1 MNGRTDAMK
10 RNVDYAGIR
19 GFNYTQPDARDDC
32 DFWLHYSHG
41 TVDRDM
47 GYAERLRL
55 NSARIFL
62 SYAAYRKDPDA
73 FFANVLDF
81 VRTAW
86 AHGIS
91 TNPIVYHGA
100 FFFPME
106 EEFRPEEGET
116 LRPLSKTVR
125 TPEIWPEGE
134 KYFDR
139 LYETIGREPG
149 LLFWDAFNEPGY
161 TDQFV
166 TWYEEEPKYVQDFR
180 PGVPDLKELRAKQE
194 KTWEFVRH
202 FCRYIKKKDP
212 DHDVGIGNI
221 FIWETEPS
229 RTAELVD
236 VIVFHDY
243 SSTRARLREVLE
255 TARELGRKYG
265 KPVVDNEMCCLA
277 RANPYDMAI
286 QLHDEYGVGWY
297 LFELMIGN
305 DMWNR
310 VHGVVYPDG
319 TVRDPSIVAA
329 IGGFFRNRGPEALRP
344 DVNQEDYT
352 ERAIFY
358 AERALRET
366 RRISGGDSSG
376 DAEKLLEACEFAAN
390 LLEAGELVPMDAP
403 PTARIEA
410 FRRQETPDCDGIR
423 DFLAELAETLR
434 RKTCVFSPSDG
445 FRELRK

>member
-1 MNGRTDAMK
+1 MK
-10 RNVDYAGIR
+10 KPVNYSGIR
-19 GFNYTQPDARDDC
+19 GFNYTQPDARNDF
-32 DFWLHYSHG
+32 DFWLHYNHE

-47 GYAERLRL
+47 GYAERLHL
-55 NSARIFL
+55 NSARVFL
-62 SYAAYRKDPDA
+62 SFAAYRTDPDA
-73 FFANVLDF
+73 FFAHVKDF
-81 VRTAW
+81 VQTAW
-86 AHGIS
+86 RHGIS

-100 FFFPME
+100 FFFPAE
-106 EEFRPEEGET
+106 EEFQPVDGET
-116 LRPLSKTVR
+116 LRPLSKTIR
-125 TPEIWPEGE
+125 TPDIWREGE
-134 KYFDR
+134 VYFDR
-139 LYETIGREPG
+139 LYTAIGAEPG

-180 PGVPDLKELRAKQE
+180 PGIPDLKELREKQE

-202 FCRYIKKKDP
+202 FCRYIKAKDP
-212 DHDVGIGNI
+212 DHDVGVGNI

-243 SSTRARLREVLE
+243 SATRRRLRGVLE
-255 TARELGRKYG
+255 TAKELGRKYG

-297 LFELMIGN
+297 LFELMIGR

-329 IGGFFRNRGPEALRP
+329 IFGFFRNRGPEALRP
-344 DVNQEDYT
+344 DVNQEDYA
-352 ERAIFY
+352 ERALFY
-358 AERALRET
+358 AERALRES
-366 RRISGGDSSG
+366 RHPGSENPSE
-376 DAEKLLEACEFAAN
+376 DAEKLLEACEFTAN
-390 LLEAGELVPMDAP
+390 LLETGELVPMDVP
-403 PTARIEA
+403 PTARIA
-410 FRRQETPDCDGIR
+410 AYRRMEKPDCDMIR

-434 RKTCVFSPSDG
+434 KKTHVICPSNG

>member
-1 MNGRTDAMK
+1 MK
-10 RNVDYAGIR
+10 KTVDYTAIR

-32 DFWLHYSHG
+32 DFWLRYSHE

-62 SYAAYRKDPDA
+62 SFAAYRKDPDG
-73 FFANVLDF
+73 FFARVKDF

-100 FFFPME
+100 FFFPQE
-106 EEFRPEEGET
+106 EEFEPTEGET
-116 LRPLSKTVR
+116 LRPLSKTIR
-125 TPEIWPEGE
+125 TPESWRDGE
-134 KYFDR
+134 VYFDR
-139 LYETIGREPG
+139 LYETIGNEPG

-180 PGVPDLKELRAKQE
+180 PGVPDLKELREKQE
-194 KTWEFVRH
+194 RTWAFVRH
-202 FCRYIKKKDP
+202 FVRYIKEKDP

-229 RTAELVD
+229 RTAELAD

-255 TARELGRKYG
+255 TAKELGRKYG
-265 KPVVDNEMCCLA
+265 KPIVDNEMCCLA

-286 QLHDEYGVGWY
+286 RMHNEYGVGWY
-297 LFELMIGN
+297 LFELMIGS

-319 TVRDPSIVAA
+319 TVRDPSIAAA
-329 IGGFFRNRGPEALRP
+329 ILGFFRNRGPEALRP
-344 DVNQEDYT
+344 DVNQEDYVS
-352 ERAIFY
+352 RAVFY

-366 RRISGGDSSG
+366 RRPGGGEPSA

-390 LLEAGELVPMDAP
+390 LLETGELVPMNAP

-410 FRRQETPDCDGIR
+410 YRRMERPDCDEIR
-423 DFLAELAETLR
+423 DFLADLIGTL
-434 RKTCVFSPSDG
+434 KKQTHMIGTPDG

>member
-1 MNGRTDAMK
+1 MK
-10 RNVDYAGIR
+10 KTVDYAGIR
-19 GFNYTQPDARDDC
+19 GFNYTQPDARDDR
-32 DFWLHYSHG
+32 DFWLHYNHG

-55 NSARIFL
+55 NSARVFL
-62 SYAAYRKDPDA
+62 SFSAYREDPDA
-73 FFANVLDF
+73 FFAHVKDF

-91 TNPIVYHGA
+91 TNPVVYHGA

-106 EEFRPEEGET
+106 EEFRPTEGET
-116 LRPLSKTVR
+116 LRPLGKTIR
-125 TPEIWPEGE
+125 TPESWAEGE
-134 KYFDR
+134 RYFDR
-139 LYETIGREPG
+139 LLEAIGEEPG

-166 TWYEEEPKYVQDFR
+166 TWYDEEPKYVQDFR
-180 PGVPDLKELRAKQE
+180 PCVPDMDELRDKQE
-194 KTWEFVRH
+194 KTWAFVRH
-202 FCRYIKKKDP
+202 FCRYIRAKDP

-243 SSTRARLREVLE
+243 SATRSRLRGVLE
-255 TARELGRKYG
+255 TAKELGRKYG

-277 RANPYDMAI
+277 RGNPYDMAI
-286 QLHDEYGVGWY
+286 ELHDEYKVGWY
-297 LFELMIGN
+297 LFELMIGS

-329 IGGFFRNRGPEALRP
+329 IGGFFRHRGPEALRA
-344 DVNQEDYT
+344 DVNQEDYV
-352 ERAIFY
+352 ERAVFY

-366 RRISGGDSSG
+366 RRPAFGDAAG
-376 DAEKLLEACEFAAN
+376 DAEKLLEACEFTAN
-390 LLEAGELVPMDAP
+390 LLEAGELVPMDFP
-403 PTARIEA
+403 PTARIAA
-410 FRRQETPDCDGIR
+410 FRRQEAPDCDIIR
-423 DFLAELAETLR
+423 DWLWELVETLLK
-434 RKTCVFSPSDG
+434 KTHGNRPQNG

>member
-1 MNGRTDAMK
+1 MRKA
-10 RNVDYAGIR
+10 VDYTGIR
-19 GFNYTQPDARDDC
+19 GFNYTQPDARNDF
-32 DFWLHYSHG
+32 DFWTHYSHE

-62 SYAAYRKDPDA
+62 SFAAYRKDPDA
-73 FFANVLDF
+73 FFAHVRDF

-91 TNPIVYHGA
+91 TNPIVFHGA

-106 EEFRPEEGET
+106 EEFRPAEGET
-116 LRPLSKTVR
+116 LRPLSKTIR
-125 TPEIWPEGE
+125 TPDSWREGE
-134 KYFDR
+134 IYFDR
-139 LYETIGREPG
+139 LCQTIGGEPG

-180 PGVPDLKELRAKQE
+180 PGIPDLKELREKQE

-202 FCRYIKKKDP
+202 FCRYIQAKDP

-243 SSTRARLREVLE
+243 SSTRRRLREVLE
-255 TARELGRKYG
+255 TAKELGRKYG

-277 RANPYDMAI
+277 RANPYDMSI

-297 LFELMIGN
+297 LFELMIGS

-352 ERAIFY
+352 ERALFY
-358 AERALRET
+358 ADRALRET
-366 RRISGGDSSG
+366 RRPAGGNTPE

-390 LLEAGELVPMDAP
+390 LLETGELVPMDMP
-403 PTARIEA
+403 PTARIA
-410 FRRQETPDCDGIR
+410 AYRRMKEPDCDMIR
-423 DFLAELAETLR
+423 EFLAELAETLR
-434 RKTCVFSPSDG
+434 KKTHLLRPSDG

>member
-1 MNGRTDAMK
+1 MK
-10 RNVDYAGIR
+10 KTVDYAGIR
-19 GFNYTQPDARDDC
+19 GFNYTQPDARDDR
-32 DFWLHYSHG
+32 DFWLHYSHEI
-41 TVDRDM
+41 VDRDM

-62 SYAAYRKDPDA
+62 SFAAYRADPDA
-73 FFANVLDF
+73 FLARVKDF
-81 VRTAW
+81 VQTAW

-91 TNPIVYHGA
+91 TNPIVYFGA

-106 EEFRPEEGET
+106 EEFRPVEGEN
-116 LRPLSKTVR
+116 LRPLSKTIR
-125 TPEIWPEGE
+125 TPESWREGE
-134 KYFDR
+134 IYFDR
-139 LYETIGREPG
+139 LYEAIGNEPG

-166 TWYEEEPKYVQDFR
+166 TWYDEEPKYVQDFR
-180 PGVPDLKELRAKQE
+180 PGVPDLKELRNKQE

-202 FCRYIKKKDP
+202 FCRYIKSKDP

-243 SSTRARLREVLE
+243 SATRSRLRGVLD
-255 TARELGRKYG
+255 TARALGQKYG
-265 KPVVDNEMCCLA
+265 KPIVDNEMCCLA

-297 LFELMIGN
+297 LFELMIGS

-329 IGGFFRNRGPEALRP
+329 IGGFFRNRGLEALRP
-344 DVNQEDYT
+344 DVNQEDYV
-352 ERAIFY
+352 ERALFY

-366 RRISGGDSSG
+366 RRPVGGGDPSA

-390 LLEAGELVPMDAP
+390 LLETGELVPMDAP

-410 FRRQETPDCDGIR
+410 YRRQEHPDCGVIR
-423 DFLAELAETLR
+423 DFLTELIETLR
-434 RKTCVFSPSDG
+434 KKAHVLGSTQG

>member
-1 MNGRTDAMK
+1 MK
-10 RNVDYAGIR
+10 KAVDYAGIR
-19 GFNYTQPDARDDC
+19 GFNYTQPDARDDH
-32 DFWLHYSHG
+32 DFWLHYSHEI
-41 TVDRDM
+41 VDRDM
-47 GYAERLRL
+47 GYAERLHL

-62 SYAAYRKDPDA
+62 SFSAYREDPDA
-73 FFANVLDF
+73 FFVRVKDF
-81 VRTAW
+81 VQTAW
-86 AHGIS
+86 SHGIS

-100 FFFPME
+100 FFFPRE
-106 EEFRPEEGET
+106 EEFEPAEGET
-116 LRPLSKTVR
+116 LRPLSKTIR
-125 TPEIWPEGE
+125 TPESWREGE
-134 KYFDR
+134 TYFDR
-139 LYETIGREPG
+139 LYEAIGNEPG

-166 TWYEEEPKYVQDFR
+166 TWYEEEPKYIQDFR
-180 PGVPDLKELRAKQE
+180 PGVPDMQELRNKQE

-202 FCRYIKKKDP
+202 FCRYIKAKDP

-265 KPVVDNEMCCLA
+265 KPIVDNEMCCLA
-277 RANPYDMAI
+277 RANPYDMSI
-286 QLHDEYGVGWY
+286 QMHNEYGVGWY
-297 LFELMIGN
+297 LFELMIGS

-319 TVRDPSIVAA
+319 TVRDPAIAAA
-329 IGGFFRNRGPEALRP
+329 IIGFFRNRGPEALRP
-344 DVNQEDYT
+344 DVNQEDYV
-352 ERAIFY
+352 ERAMFY

-366 RRISGGDSSG
+366 RRPGGG
-376 DAEKLLEACEFAAN
+376 NHPCKDAKKLLEACEFAAN
-390 LLEAGELVPMDAP
+390 LLETGELVAMDMP

-410 FRRQETPDCDGIR
+410 YRRQEAPDCDAIR
-423 DFLAELAETLR
+423 DFLMELTETLR
-434 RKTCVFSPSDG
+434 IKTHTVRSANG